1 MHSHAHISEQVLRH
15 LERPHQGGRRHARPH
30 AHARHKGRRGTHNPN
45 FCEWRPNRHCAKLP
59 PSAVAR
65 HLQRLA
71 SHDHVLRK
79 LHAQASHLDRR
90 SVRPSSPGLR
100 LRTRL
105 PPEAALAPQACS
117 PRRTSAPRTIRA
129 CEPSRGRVQAW
140 IRGMREPKRG
150 SAECGS
156 RPSRLG
162 PHLVATSGA
171 LVALPFLA

>member
-1 MHSHAHISEQVLRH
+1 MHSHTHISEQVLRH

-105 PPEAALAPQACS
+105 PPEAALAPQAHVRLDEQV
-117 PRRTSAPRTIRA
+117 RRGLYVHVSLREAA
-129 CEPSRGRVQAW
+129 C
-140 IRGMREPKRG
+140 KRG

-156 RPSRLG
+156 PSADPRNAGAG
-162 PHLVATSGA
+162 PQGWAPT
-171 LVALPFLA
+171 